1 VLKGARRIPWTR
13 ATLAAFAAWTLACT
27 ACAERPAAPETRRE
41 VFVIGTLH
49 GMHLDAHLRYTLAD
63 LAAEVADLRPDL
75 VCAEVT
81 PEHLSGPLRGL
92 YPPEVAVV
100 QEASRRVEAA
110 FVAADWRGDYAA
122 VFRAERGMDPERRY
136 RFDHAHDEVLARLAG
151 WQGTSFF
158 DFIGDVEFQALI
170 ARAHAIRVE
179 AGTEVAD
186 GFWMT
191 RNREIVR
198 RCITSPR
205 WGGSRRVLFVFG
217 MEHKHAIERVLAD
230 EHQIQASPVPR
241 LFSPANA
248 PMSREVVQQWIRDRG
263 ALEALLNDPRTDA
276 TVRDRVVASGRAAEL
291 TAFIEAGG
299 VAH

>member
-1 VLKGARRIPWTR
+1 MPWSR
-13 ATLAAFAAWTLACT
+13 ATLAALSAWTLACA
-27 ACAERPAAPETRRE
+27 ACAAWPAASETRRE
-41 VFVIGTLH
+41 VFVVGTLH
-49 GMHLDAHLRYTLAD
+49 RMHLDAHLRYTLAD

-92 YPPEVAVV
+92 YPPEVAVI
-100 QEASRRVEAA
+100 QEASKRAEAT

-122 VFRAERGMDPERRY
+122 MFRAERGMDPERRY
-136 RFDHAHDEVLARLAG
+136 QFDHAHDEVLARLAA
-151 WQGTSFF
+151 WQGASFF
-158 DFIGDVEFQALI
+158 DLIGDVEFQALI

-179 AGTEVAD
+179 VGTEAAD

-198 RCITSPR
+198 RCIASPR

-241 LFSPANA
+241 LFSPTNA
-248 PMSREVVQQWIRDRG
+248 PMSREVVQRWIRDRG
-263 ALEALLNDPRTDA
+263 ALEALLNDPSTDA
-276 TVRDRVVASGRAAEL
+276 AVRDRAAASGRVAEL
-291 TAFIEAGG
+291 TMFIESGG